1 MHCDKSGR
9 LKNLNKQMKD
19 EKGFTLIE
27 MLVVIF
33 IIGVIIAIALPNF
46 MSAGEKAQQRAD
58 EANRRLISAQAD
70 NYYLENGEYPTSVEE
85 LVKNGYLRS
94 VPKCPGGKGE
104 YRISRG
110 KGATNRV
117 TCSVTNK

>member
-1 MHCDKSGR
+1 MHLR
-9 LKNLNKQMKD
+9 D

-70 NYYLENGEYPTSVEE
+70 NYYLENGEYPGSVDE
-85 LVKNGYLRS
+85 LVKKGYLRS

-104 YRISRG
+104 YRISKG
-110 KGATNRV
+110 KNVQERV
-117 TCSVTNK
+117 TCTKK

>member
-1 MHCDKSGR
+1 M
-9 LKNLNKQMKD
+9 LNKQAND
-19 EKGFTLIE
+19 ETGFTLIE

-70 NYYLENGEYPTSVEE
+70 NYYLENGEYPSSVGD
-85 LVKNGYLRS
+85 LVKKGYLRS

-104 YRISRG
+104 YKIN
-110 KGATNRV
+110 KAKNAPDRV
-117 TCSVTNK
+117 TCSVTKK